1 MADIAIVNSL
11 IAKMA
16 TNQVLT
22 MTAADED
29 KAGVAQKFVYTP
41 TGKDSKLC
49 FVIYNGATEKLDV
62 TISAGKGVFGLP
74 AKTTQITNVAG
85 HYLIQVETGHYRQ
98 ANGTVEL
105 SIDPNNVLKKLK
117 SDHGLKVGCIELI

>member
-1 MADIAIVNSL
+1 MADIPVVNSL
-11 IAKMA
+11 VAKMA

-22 MTAADED
+22 LTAATED
-29 KAGVAQKFVYTP
+29 NAGKEQKFVYTP
-41 TGKDSKLC
+41 TGKDNKIC
-49 FVIYNGATEKLDV
+49 FIIYNGATEKLDV
-62 TISAGKGVFGLP
+62 TISAGAGVFGLP

-105 SIDPNNVLKKLK
+105 SIKPNNALKKLK
-117 SDHGLKVGCIELI
+117 SDHAVTVGCIELI

>member
-1 MADIAIVNSL
+1 MADIAIVNTL

-29 KAGVAQKFVYTP
+29 TAGKEQKFVYTP

-49 FVIYNGATEKLDV
+49 FVIYNNATAKLDV
-62 TISAGKGVFGLP
+62 TISAGSGVFGLP

-85 HYLIQVETGHYRQ
+85 HYLIQVETGHYRK

-105 SIDPNNVLKKLK
+105 SIKPNDNSKKLK

>member
-1 MADIAIVNSL
+1 MADIAIVNTL

-29 KAGVAQKFVYTP
+29 TAGKEQKFVYTP

-49 FVIYNGATEKLDV
+49 FVIYNGATAKLDV

-105 SIDPNNVLKKLK
+105 TIKPNDTTKKLK
-117 SDHGLKVGCIELI
+117 TDHGLTVGCIELI

>member
-1 MADIAIVNSL
+1 MGNIAIVNSL
-11 IAKMA
+11 VAKMA

-29 KAGVAQKFVYTP
+29 NAGVAQKFVYTP
-41 TGKDSKLC
+41 TGKDSKIC

-62 TISAGKGVFGLP
+62 TISAGSGVFGLP
-74 AKTTQITNVAG
+74 AKTTQIPNVAG
-85 HYLIQVETGHYRQ
+85 YYLIQLETGHYRQ

-105 SIDPNNVLKKLK
+105 SLDPNNVAKKLTT
-117 SDHGLKVGCIELI
+117 DHGVTVGCIELI

>member
-1 MADIAIVNSL
+1 MANIAIVNSL

-16 TNQVLT
+16 TNQALT

-29 KAGVAQKFVYTP
+29 TAGKEQKFVYTP
-41 TGKDSKLC
+41 TGKDSKIC
-49 FVIYNGATEKLDV
+49 FVIYNNATEKLDV

-74 AKTTQITNVAG
+74 AKATQITNVAG

-105 SIDPNNVLKKLK
+105 TIKPNNALKKLK
-117 SDHGLKVGCIELI
+117 SDHAVTVGCIELI

>member
-1 MADIAIVNSL
+1 MANIAIVNSL
-11 IAKMA
+11 VAKMA

-29 KAGVAQKFVYTP
+29 GAGVAQKFVYTP
-41 TGKDSKLC
+41 TGKDSKIC
-49 FVIYNGATEKLDV
+49 FVIYNGAALKLDV
-62 TISAGKGVFGLP
+62 TISAGSGVFGLP
-74 AKTTQITNVAG
+74 AKATQIPDVKG

-105 SIDPNNVLKKLK
+105 SLDPNNAAKKLT
-117 SDHGLKVGCIELI
+117 SDHGVTVGCIELI

>member
-1 MADIAIVNSL
+1 MANIAIVNSL

-16 TNQVLT
+16 TNQALT

-29 KAGVAQKFVYTP
+29 DAGKEQKFVYTP
-41 TGKDSKLC
+41 TGKDSKIC
-49 FVIYNGATEKLDV
+49 FVIYNNTTAKLDV

-74 AKTTQITNVAG
+74 AKATQITDVAG

-105 SIDPNNVLKKLK
+105 TIKPNDPQKKLK
-117 SDHGLKVGCIELI
+117 SDHAVTVGCIELI

>member
-1 MADIAIVNSL
+1 MADIAIVNTL

-29 KAGVAQKFVYTP
+29 DAGVAQKFVYTP

-62 TISAGKGVFGLP
+62 TISAGAGVFGLP
-74 AKTTQITNVAG
+74 AKATQITNVAG

-105 SIDPNNVLKKLK
+105 TIDPNNVLKKLK

>member
-1 MADIAIVNSL
+1 MADIPIVNTL

-22 MTAADED
+22 MTAATED
-29 KAGVAQKFVYTP
+29 NPGKEQKFVYTP

-49 FVIYNGATEKLDV
+49 FVIYNGTTAKLDV

-74 AKTTQITNVAG
+74 AKATQITDVAG
-85 HYLIQVETGHYRQ
+85 YYLIQVETGHYRQ
-98 ANGTVEL
+98 ADGTVEL
-105 SIDPNNVLKKLK
+105 TIDPNNAEKKLK
-117 SDHGLKVGCIELI
+117 TDHKLTVGCIELI

>member
-1 MADIAIVNSL
+1 MGNIAVVNTL
-11 IAKMA
+11 VAKMA

-29 KAGVAQKFVYTP
+29 GAGVAQKFVYTP

-49 FVIYNGATEKLDV
+49 FVIYNNATEKLDV
-62 TISAGKGVFGLP
+62 TISAGAGVFGLP
-74 AKTTQITNVAG
+74 AKTTQITNVKG

-105 SIDPNNVLKKLK
+105 SIDPNNALKKLL
-117 SDHGLKVGCIELI
+117 SDHAVTVGCIELI

>member
-1 MADIAIVNSL
+1 MGNIAVVNTL
-11 IAKMA
+11 VAKMA

-29 KAGVAQKFVYTP
+29 GAGVAQKFVYTP

-49 FVIYNGATEKLDV
+49 FVIYNGATEKVDV
-62 TISAGKGVFGLP
+62 TISAGAGVFGLP
-74 AKTTQITNVAG
+74 AKTTQITDTAG

-105 SIDPNNVLKKLK
+105 SIDPNNIAKKLK
-117 SDHGLKVGCIELI
+117 SDHALTVGCIELI